1 MDRIVAIRDGK
12 VSSEFIHERFYKK
25 EFARLNEH
33 ELSDSDDSH
42 IEMAVL
48 DRTGRLQIPKQYS
61 DELRRHGN
69 DKIIVLK
76 EGDKIILTVPK
87 KD

>member
-1 MDRIVAIRDGK
+1 
-12 VSSEFIHERFYKK
+12 
-25 EFARLNEH
+25 
-33 ELSDSDDSH
+33 
-42 IEMAVL
+42 MAVL
-48 DRTGRLQIPKQYS
+48 DRTGRLQLPKQYS
-61 DELRRHGN
+61 DELRTHGN